1 MTIANA
7 PDMQSAPDMEQDTQL
22 VTRVPKDLADRLKTY
37 ADHLSADFGVPVSVA
52 AAVRR
57 LLVKGL
63 DDAGIPKP
71 EADASDSD
79 SAEEGAA

>member
-22 VTRVPKDLADRLKTY
+22 VTRVPTVMAERLKAY
-37 ADHLSADFGVPVSVA
+37 ADKLESDFGVPVSVA

-57 LLVKGL
+57 LLNDGL
-63 DDAGIPKP
+63 DRAGIPKP
-71 EADASDSD
+71 EAD